1 MSTAVDTAEQIY
13 GQGRA
18 TGFGRRE
25 WAGRDL
31 RFKSRVDA
39 FLGAIRRVTGVS
51 ANV

>member
-1 MSTAVDTAEQIY
+1 MTTAVDTAEQIC

-31 RFKSRVDA
+31 RFKSRVPP
-39 FLGAIRRVTGVS
+39 FLGSVRRAIGVFG
-51 ANV
+51 